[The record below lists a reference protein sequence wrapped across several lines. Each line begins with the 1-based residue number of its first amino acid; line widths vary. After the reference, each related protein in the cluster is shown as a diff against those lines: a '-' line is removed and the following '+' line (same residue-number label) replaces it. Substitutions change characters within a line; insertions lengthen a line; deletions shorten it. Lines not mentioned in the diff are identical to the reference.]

1 MRRKIII
8 GIAPVALV
16 VLELLLAAAAA
27 QFTSQAVQVT
37 LVVNLVVGVLLWF
50 IYTKFL
56 KHSETQP
63 DFDNKQMFR
72 LILLQVPIWLC
83 CQITATFII
92 NTFPS
97 WYPAADSA
105 TDSPDA
111 LAYVF
116 LCMVLAPVT
125 EELLFRGVWYKCYE
139 QLFGFVPAV
148 ILSSVMFGLMHGN
161 IPQGYVAMTLG
172 LFYVCAVRRT
182 GRLRTSIILHAVA
195 NLTDSLA
202 PVLRVPTVC
211 LEPYVWG
218 PVNVLIFICLIL
230 WMRDLNSMEPVRIK
244 RSGNHAVPAGED
256 GYMDESKTV
265 GS

>member
-1 MRRKIII
+1 MLRRKIIM
-8 GIAPVALV
+8 GIVPVALV
-16 VLELLLAAAAA
+16 ALELLLAAVAA
-27 QFTSQAVQVT
+27 QFTSQAVRVT
-37 LVVNLVVGVLLWF
+37 LAVNLVTGVLLWF
-50 IYTKFL
+50 IYTRFL

-63 DFDNKQMFR
+63 DFNKKQMFR
-72 LILLQVPIWLC
+72 LVLLQVPIWLC

-105 TDSPDA
+105 MDSTNA
-111 LAYVF
+111 LEYIL

-139 QLFGFVPAV
+139 QLFGFVPAAV
-148 ILSSVMFGLMHGN
+148 LSSVMFGLMHGN
-161 IPQGYVAMTLG
+161 IPQGYVAVMLG
-172 LFYVCAVRRT
+172 LFYACAVRRT

-218 PVNVLIFICLIL
+218 PVNVLILICLIL
-230 WMRDLNSMEPVRIK
+230 WMRDLNGMEPVRIK

-256 GYMDESKTV
+256 GYMDKK
-265 GS
+265 